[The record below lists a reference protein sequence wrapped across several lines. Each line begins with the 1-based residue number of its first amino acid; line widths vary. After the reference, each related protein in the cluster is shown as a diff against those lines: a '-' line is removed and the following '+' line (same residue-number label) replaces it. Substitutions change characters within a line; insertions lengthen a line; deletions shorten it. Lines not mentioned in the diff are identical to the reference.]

1 MEPQKIGKFI
11 YELRKDKGLTQ
22 KQLAERVGVSDK
34 TISKWETG
42 RGIPDTAIM
51 GELCEE
57 LGISINEL
65 LSGEKLSK
73 DSYHGKAEENMVN
86 LLKNRE
92 EQKENQKWSV
102 ISVILNLFWVLL
114 FFFMMTLLG
123 MGGPK
128 LIYFFDVHSLLLV
141 TGFLVLGL
149 GISGQLRY
157 FWLGVK
163 AACRTKNR
171 TENDLLEKA
180 EYALNFGI
188 KTILLTSLITACVSF
203 VNIMRSLNDLSAL
216 GPNLAV
222 LVLTVLYG
230 VALSMVLLV
239 MKARVHSL
247 MTIGS

>member
-1 MEPQKIGKFI
+1 MESQKIGKFI
-11 YELRKDKGLTQ
+11 YELRKDKELTQ

-86 LLKNRE
+86 LLKNTE

-102 ISVILNLFWVLL
+102 ISVILNLFWVMLL
-114 FFFMMTLLG
+114 FFMLVLLG

-128 LIYFFDVHSLLLV
+128 LIYFFDVPSLLLV

-149 GISGQLRY
+149 GISGQLQY

-163 AACRTKNR
+163 AACRTKNI
-171 TENDLLEKA
+171 EEKDLPEKA
-180 EYALNFGI
+180 EYALDFGI
-188 KTILLTSLITACVSF
+188 KTILLTSIITACVSF
-203 VNIMRSLNDLSAL
+203 VNIIWLLDDLSAL
-216 GPNLAV
+216 GPKLAV

-230 VALSMVLLV
+230 VTLSMVLLV
-239 MKARVHSL
+239 MKARVHRL
-247 MTIGS
+247 MTK